1 MTRAPRLIA
10 ITDRRVASAEQTL
23 ARFERLA
30 RAARPRSVLFQLRDR
45 ELSARERLAFGKR
58 LQALSVRAE
67 QGFQVNDRLDLA
79 LLLGAEA
86 VHLGESSVVAADAR
100 RLLGATCF
108 LTSACHEP
116 ERAIDPSVDG
126 WLVSP
131 IAVERK
137 GRPPLGWGV
146 LGEIHER
153 WLAAAGTGVP
163 PVLYALGGI
172 DAENARACLAAGA
185 TGVAVIG
192 AALTTPDPLPL
203 LRALDIAR

>member
-10 ITDRRVASAEQTL
+10 ITDRQVATAEQTL
-23 ARFERLA
+23 ARFEHLA

-45 ELSARERLAFGKR
+45 ELSARERLAFGQQLK
-58 LQALSVRAE
+58 ALSVAAD

-79 LLLGAEA
+79 LLLGADA

-100 RLLGATCF
+100 RLLGAACF
-108 LTSACHEP
+108 VTSACHEP
-116 ERAIDPSVDG
+116 EGAVDVGVDG

-131 IAVERK
+131 VAAERK
-137 GRPPLGWGV
+137 GRPPLGLGV
-146 LGEIHER
+146 LRDFHAR
-153 WLAAAGTGVP
+153 WLAAAGTRGLP
-163 PVLYALGGI
+163 ALYALGGV
-172 DAENARACLAAGA
+172 DAGNARACLDAGA

-192 AALTTPDPLPL
+192 AALAALDPLPL